1 MSALEHPLV
10 TGYLRELDAAL
21 ARLPASVAAELAEQI
36 RAHLEEALP
45 PGADDQTVMKVLAAL
60 GPASLV
66 AEAAG
71 RDAATDAGLSRS
83 ARPREALSRRI
94 VRSARKVPITG
105 WLVIAALTIVI
116 GLPSGTLIYWRTQ
129 SSLQFLDTYAWW
141 NSIDGQRAVTTQ
153 AADATQDT
161 VPIRPGQIQGFAI
174 NVYNPSDMTQVIIG
188 SADHISP
195 GAPVP
200 PQIAVSTTGTPR
212 QIGEPHWVTYR
223 IGGPIPPHS
232 YRWVRV
238 LWRSYYCFQEG
249 AGSSLGFTDLHFR
262 VRVGW
267 ITRTE
272 EIQLPTELAVG
283 GTAATAR
290 HCQNRV
296 PTP

>member
-10 TGYLRELDAAL
+10 ARYLRDLDIAL
-21 ARLPASVAAELAEQI
+21 DRLPPDAAAELAEQI

-45 PGADDQTVMKVLAAL
+45 PDADDQAVAAALAAL

-66 AEAAG
+66 AEAARPEIG
-71 RDAATDAGLSRS
+71 AGRS
-83 ARPREALSRRI
+83 ATPREPLKRRI
-94 VRSARKVPITG
+94 ARSARKVPILG
-105 WLVIAALTIVI
+105 WILIAALLLVI
-116 GLPSGTLIYWRTQ
+116 GLPSGAVIYWRTQ
-129 SSLQFLDTYAWW
+129 SSLQFLTTYAWW
-141 NSIDGQRAVTTQ
+141 SAVDSAHAVDTQ
-153 AADATQDT
+153 AAAATQET
-161 VPIRPGQIQGFAI
+161 VPIRPGQIQGFALTI
-174 NVYNPSDMTQVIIG
+174 YNPSDMTQVIIG
-188 SADHISP
+188 SADHLSP

-200 PQIAVSTTGTPR
+200 PQIAVSTTGTLR
-212 QIGEPHWVTYR
+212 QSGEPHWVRYR

-249 AGSSLGFTDLHFR
+249 AGSSFGYSDLLLR
-262 VRVGW
+262 VRVGL

-283 GTAATAR
+283 GTAASAE

-296 PTP
+296 PHP